1 MRFWKEDR
9 MPWDEAPRM
18 ELRAR
23 FIGDLDSCLYTMTE
37 LCEQYG
43 ISRKTGY
50 KWAQRYAKEGR
61 AGLED
66 RSRAPKSCRHRTPE
80 EISEALLALRRK
92 YPTWGPRK
100 LLAWL
105 WKREPE
111 VSWPAASTVGD
122 LLKRQGLVPGRRA
135 SARRWPHPGRPSM
148 EASAPNQL
156 WTSDFKGQFRTGD
169 GVLCYP
175 LTVADGFSRFLL
187 GVEGLDSVA
196 ESTAWVVFERL
207 FREHGLP
214 EVIRTDNGSPFASG
228 TAVGGLSRLSVRWIK
243 LGIRPERILPGHP
256 EQNGAHERMH
266 RTLKAE
272 TARPPAA
279 SRPAQQE
286 RFERFRR
293 LYNEERPHEALSQ
306 RPPGDLYRPSSRA
319 YPSRLP
325 EPEYPGHFEVRRVR
339 GSGEIKWQGGYLFVS
354 QTLDGERVGLEE
366 TDDGVWSMY
375 FGPVLL
381 ARFDA
386 REKQWCG

>member
-1 MRFWKEDR
+1 

-50 KWAQRYAKEGR
+50 KWAQRYAKEGL

-66 RSRAPKSCRHRTPE
+66 RSRAPKT
-80 EISEALLALRRK
+80 
-92 YPTWGPRK
+92 
-100 LLAWL
+100 
-105 WKREPE
+105 
-111 VSWPAASTVGD
+111 
-122 LLKRQGLVPGRRA
+122 
-135 SARRWPHPGRPSM
+135 RRWPHSGRPSV
-148 EASAPNQL
+148 EAAAPNQL
-156 WTSDFKGQFRTGD
+156 WTSDFKGPFRTGD
-169 GVLCYP
+169 GQLCYP

-196 ESTAWVVFERL
+196 ESTAWPVFERL

-214 EVIRTDNGSPFASG
+214 EVIRTDNSSSFASG
-228 TAVGGLSRLSVRWIK
+228 TSVGGLSRLSVRWIK
-243 LGIRPERILPGHP
+243 LGIRPERIVPGHP

-279 SRPAQQE
+279 SRLAQQE

-293 LYNEERPHEALSQ
+293 LYNE
-306 RPPGDLYRPSSRA
+306 
-319 YPSRLP
+319 
-325 EPEYPGHFEVRRVR
+325 
-339 GSGEIKWQGGYLFVS
+339 
-354 QTLDGERVGLEE
+354 
-366 TDDGVWSMY
+366 
-375 FGPVLL
+375 
-381 ARFDA
+381 
-386 REKQWCG
+386 